1 LINLNNPF
9 QRTQQRTTKETYIMF
24 NNLYLKAAM
33 VRMALENPAE
43 LVKQLERGDA
53 DSSGSTMRTLGVVT
67 LILIIFA
74 VIAAAVTAA
83 ANQAAVGI
91 QNPL

>member
-1 LINLNNPF
+1 
-9 QRTQQRTTKETYIMF
+9 MF